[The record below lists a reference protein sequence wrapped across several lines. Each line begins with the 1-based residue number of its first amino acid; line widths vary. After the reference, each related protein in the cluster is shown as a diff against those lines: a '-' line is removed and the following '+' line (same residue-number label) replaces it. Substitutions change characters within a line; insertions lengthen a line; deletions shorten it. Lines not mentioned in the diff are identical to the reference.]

1 MIDFI
6 ALQTHTK
13 QLITKLLESQGGES
27 LKTPRLIVALSGGAD
42 SVFLLHLLAQVA
54 TTMPLTLIV
63 AHLNHGWRGAADN
76 ADEQF
81 CRNLAQQFNCTFITA
96 HADAIATT
104 KVWNGSQEELG
115 RHQRHTF
122 LQNTAKQFNAC
133 GIAFGHHAQDQEET
147 FFIRLLRGA
156 SLEGLCGMSPISFEL
171 QRITTPQDKNGS
183 RIGVRDDKEVEPE
196 TSNFPQ
202 THPIEISVIPDH
214 DPGSRASSPIIR
226 PLLHTSRTD
235 IEQWLTTNNQPWCH
249 DSDNTNPRFLRNRI
263 RHELL
268 PVLHAIDTRFEH
280 NFARTVHQLQQEQ
293 ELIDQLVN
301 NTFAII
307 FDNNGQGNLD
317 QFKKLHPMLQG
328 HVLKKLLISN
338 KMPFNLSQGFIDEA
352 LRFLNSPRG
361 GTHTLGTTWALHK
374 KTISFQLVKIN

>member
-1 MIDFI
+1 MFDII
-6 ALQTHTK
+6 ALQANNK

-96 HADAIATT
+96 HADEIVTT
-104 KVWNGSQEELG
+104 KGWNGSQEELG

-122 LQNTAKQFNAC
+122 LQNTAKQFDAL

-147 FFIRLLRGA
+147 FFIRLMRGA
-156 SLEGLCGMSPISFEL
+156 SLEGLCGMYENSHSESRSKPFETAL
-171 QRITTPQDKNGS
+171 
-183 RIGVRDDKEVEPE
+183 
-196 TSNFPQ
+196 
-202 THPIEISVIPDH
+202 
-214 DPGSRASSPIIR
+214 PGFLRASGIEEQNNMTKIKDPAHPEELRSSVSKDMSGCKIPIIR
-226 PLLHTSRTD
+226 PLLHTNRTD

-268 PVLHAIDTRFEH
+268 PVLHAIDRRFEH

-301 NTFAII
+301 KTFAII

-328 HVLKKLLISN
+328 HVLKKLLISY

-374 KTISFQLVKIN
+374 KTISFLLVKIN

>member
-6 ALQTHTK
+6 ALQAHTK

-42 SVFLLHLLAQVA
+42 SVFLLHLLVQTA

-76 ADEQF
+76 ADQQY
-81 CRNLAQQFNCTFITA
+81 CHNLAQQFNYTFITA
-96 HADAIATT
+96 HADEIVTT
-104 KVWNGSQEELG
+104 KGWNGSQEELG

-147 FFIRLLRGA
+147 FFIRLMRGA
-156 SLEGLCGMSPISFEL
+156 SLEGLCGMYENSHSESRSKPFETAL
-171 QRITTPQDKNGS
+171 
-183 RIGVRDDKEVEPE
+183 
-196 TSNFPQ
+196 
-202 THPIEISVIPDH
+202 
-214 DPGSRASSPIIR
+214 PGFLRASGIEEQNNMTKIKDPAHPEELRSSVSKDMSGCKIPIIR
-226 PLLHTSRTD
+226 PLLHTNRTD

-268 PVLHAIDTRFEH
+268 PVLHAIDRRFEH

-374 KTISFQLVKIN
+374 KTISFLLVKIN